1 MVENFING
9 LSAYLQG
16 SVSLSFLAVYL
27 GGVLISFTTCVYP
40 VIPITVAFIGARGDG
55 SKGRGFVL

>member
-1 MVENFING
+1 MNFKGTGQAARTARKGETMVENFING

-27 GGVLISFTTCVYP
+27 GGC
-40 VIPITVAFIGARGDG
+40 
-55 SKGRGFVL
+55 